1 VCELD
6 GPIPTLKSS
15 NTLYGIVQISYHFK
29 AIYVTLTYQEA
40 TPKEALMIVVIFEVV
55 IYEEKKDRYFDLAV
69 QLHEQLA
76 EIDGFISI
84 ERFESLAT
92 EGKFV
97 SLSYWRDQI
106 AVNQWYNKPAHAA
119 AQSEGRG
126 GIFKDYRIR
135 VAEVFKN
142 YDLSTGRPE
151 T

>member
-1 VCELD
+1 
-6 GPIPTLKSS
+6 
-15 NTLYGIVQISYHFK
+15 
-29 AIYVTLTYQEA
+29 
-40 TPKEALMIVVIFEVV
+40 MIVVIFEVV
-55 IYEEKKDRYFDLAV
+55 IYEEKKARYFDLAR
-69 QLHEQLA
+69 QLREQLA

-97 SLSYWRDQI
+97 SLSYWRDQV
-106 AVNQWYNKPAHAA
+106 AVNQWYNKTAHAA

-135 VAEVFKN
+135 VAEVFKD